1 VRQVKFHAD
10 FFAPQ
15 ALFDS
20 APGYGPDRAL
30 AVPQGLTFPLIAE
43 NVKLMPLPG
52 SEVVDF
58 PP

>member
-1 VRQVKFHAD
+1 VDVGPVSEAGQISRG
-10 FFAPQ
+10 FF
-15 ALFDS
+15 
-20 APGYGPDRAL
+20 RAV

-58 PP
+58 PPGPSLRRGT